1 MRAGYIVA
9 ALVVALLVYAVVI
22 FNKLVRARN
31 LVREGWSGI
40 DVQLK
45 RRTDL
50 IPNLIETVKGY
61 AAHERSVFEDVVK
74 LRNASMSA
82 ASVKSQENAERD
94 LSGALSRLI
103 ALKEAYPDLK
113 ANQNFLKLQEQL
125 AEIEDQLQMARR
137 YYNGSVRNLNIMIQ
151 SFPNVLIAGPMGF
164 KEEAFF
170 QAEGADRATPQ
181 VSFEKAAS

>member
-1 MRAGYIVA
+1 MRVGYIIAAVIA
-9 ALVVALLVYAVVI
+9 ALLIYAIVI

-45 RRTDL
+45 RRADL
-50 IPNLIETVKGY
+50 VPNLIEAVKGY
-61 AAHERSVFEDVVK
+61 ATHERSLFEDIVRA
-74 LRNASMSA
+74 RNASMSA
-82 ASVKSQENAERD
+82 SSVKGQENAERD

-151 SFPNVLIAGPMGF
+151 SFPNVLLAGPLGF

-170 QAEGADRATPQ
+170 QADGADRATPQ